1 MSIIINFENSTINP
15 LYENISAIDNSDI
28 ISTSESEY
36 DSGYD
41 SGYDSDSQCR
51 ICLENGEEEE
61 LINICQCKGSVKY
74 VHKTC
79 ISSWVNSFPPNHDK
93 HLKCQLCRTNFNLD
107 MLDIQSSENQS
118 SENQSPIIVETRNL
132 MIYFIG
138 FLYFFALVLT
148 MLMFLLSTN

>member
-15 LYENISAIDNSDI
+15 LYENIYTTDNSDI
-28 ISTSESEY
+28 ISTSESESYSEY
-36 DSGYD
+36 DSE
-41 SGYDSDSQCR
+41 YDSDSQCR

-107 MLDIQSSENQS
+107 MLDIQSSVI
-118 SENQSPIIVETRNL
+118 QSPNVVETRNFA
-132 MIYFIG
+132 IYFIG

-148 MLMFLLSTN
+148 MLMLLLSTN

>member
-28 ISTSESEY
+28 ISTSESYSEY
-36 DSGYD
+36 DSEYD
-41 SGYDSDSQCR
+41 SDYDSDSQCR

-107 MLDIQSSENQS
+107 MLDIQSSEI
-118 SENQSPIIVETRNL
+118 QSPNVVETRNL
-132 MIYFIG
+132 AIYFIG

-148 MLMFLLSTN
+148 MLMLLLSTN

>member
-107 MLDIQSSENQS
+107 MLDIQSP
-118 SENQSPIIVETRNL
+118 ENQSPNVVETRNFA
-132 MIYFIG
+132 IYFIG

-148 MLMFLLSTN
+148 MLMLLLSTN